1 MKISNKSALNKIKE
15 PVKAEF
21 AFFNQEF
28 KESFQSSIPL
38 LNKVTHYLV
47 KRKGKQMRPLFVLL
61 SAKMIGD
68 VSEKTYRAASLIE
81 LMHTATLIH
90 DDVVDDANKRRGVFS
105 INALWK
111 NKVAV
116 LVGDFLLSKSLIL
129 AIDNGDFD
137 QLKNLSTA
145 VKEMSEGELLQIEKA
160 RKLDITEEVY
170 FDIIKA
176 KTASLIRSACR
187 AGAMSATDDE
197 AMVELFGEIGETIG
211 IAFQIKDDLLDYGD
225 SNIGKPKGID
235 IKEQKMTLPLI
246 YVLQKVD
253 SSTKTKIKR
262 TIKHHNL
269 DKNKV
274 QEVVNLVKK
283 HGGIDYAI
291 QVMMDYKNKAL
302 SLLEDIP
309 NSPAKTSFLEL
320 IEYSISRKK

>member
-1 MKISNKSALNKIKE
+1 
-15 PVKAEF
+15 
-21 AFFNQEF
+21 
-28 KESFQSSIPL
+28 
-38 LNKVTHYLV
+38 
-47 KRKGKQMRPLFVLL
+47 MRPLFVLL
-61 SAKMIGD
+61 SAKMVGSI
-68 VSEKTYRAASLIE
+68 SKKTYRAASLIE

-129 AIDNGDFD
+129 AIDNDDFD

-160 RKLDITEEVY
+160 RKLDITEKVY
-170 FDIIKA
+170 FEIIKA

-187 AGAMSATDDE
+187 AGAMSTTENEQLID
-197 AMVELFGEIGETIG
+197 LFGNIGEAIG

-246 YVLQKVD
+246 HVLQNVD
-253 SSTKTKIKR
+253 STTKKKIKQ
-262 TIKHHNL
+262 TIKHYNL
-269 DKNKV
+269 DKKRV
-274 QEVVNLVKK
+274 QEVVQIVKEN
-283 HGGIDYAI
+283 GGIEYATKI
-291 QVMMDYKNKAL
+291 MYEYKNKAL
-302 SLLEDIP
+302 DLLKTVPD
-309 NSPAKTSFLEL
+309 SPAKNSFIDL
-320 IEYSISRKK
+320 IEYSILRKK

>member
-1 MKISNKSALNKIKE
+1 MEISKKNALTKIKE
-15 PVKAEF
+15 PVKTELE
-21 AFFNQEF
+21 FFNKEF
-28 KESFQSSIPL
+28 RESFQSSIPL
-38 LNKVTHYLV
+38 LNKITYYLV

-61 SAKMIGD
+61 SAKMVGSI
-68 VSEKTYRAASLIE
+68 SKKTYRAASLIE

-129 AIDNGDFD
+129 AIDNDDFD

-160 RKLDITEEVY
+160 RKLDITEKVY
-170 FDIIKA
+170 FEIIKA

-187 AGAMSATDDE
+187 AGAMSTTENEQLID
-197 AMVELFGEIGETIG
+197 LFGNIGEAIG

-246 YVLQKVD
+246 HVLQNVD
-253 SSTKTKIKR
+253 STTKKKIKQ
-262 TIKHHNL
+262 TIKHYNL
-269 DKNKV
+269 DKKRV
-274 QEVVNLVKK
+274 QEVVQIVKEN
-283 HGGIDYAI
+283 GGIEYATKI
-291 QVMMDYKNKAL
+291 MYEYKNKAL
-302 SLLEDIP
+302 DLLKTVPD
-309 NSPAKTSFLEL
+309 SPAKNSFIDL
-320 IEYSISRKK
+320 IEYSILRKK